1 MRKILIFITIIFT
14 FSSLNAQS
22 WEGIGAKNVNI
33 GYEIYGSNGLGVVCT
48 YDYGISDYLSIGAGI
63 NYAIENNNIYLNIR
77 ADYHLQHTLKLPSY
91 FDVYLGGDVGY
102 NTDSDNQIGFSGR
115 IGLRLSVSHY
125 FGIYSEIGN
134 RGNLGL
140 YLNL

>member
-14 FSSLNAQS
+14 FSGLNAQS

-33 GYEIYGSNGLGVVCT
+33 GYELYGNNGIGIVST
-48 YDYGISDYLSIGAGI
+48 FDYGISDYVSVGVGLS
-63 NYAIENNNIYLNIR
+63 YAIDLNNTYLNVR
-77 ADYHLQHTLKLPSY
+77 TDYHLQHTLKLPSY

-102 NTDSDNQIGFSGR
+102 NTDSDKQIGFGLH
-115 IGLRLSVSHY
+115 IGMRLSLSHY
-125 FGIYSEIGN
+125 FGIYTEFGN